1 MGIVSALEWLAE
13 EFRDNTGIPCNLFV
27 CEENIILDDQRAT
40 TIFRIAQESLT
51 NISRHAQASQVE
63 ISLERKEQHYLLE
76 VRDNGRGFDA
86 SVQKKK
92 SFGLIGIRERTLM
105 LGGEVA
111 IFSVPGVGTT
121 IKVSIPIADA
131 ELDQ

>member
-1 MGIVSALEWLAE
+1 
-13 EFRDNTGIPCNLFV
+13 
-27 CEENIILDDQRAT
+27 
-40 TIFRIAQESLT
+40 
-51 NISRHAQASQVE
+51 
-63 ISLERKEQHYLLE
+63 
-76 VRDNGRGFDA
+76 
-86 SVQKKK
+86 
-92 SFGLIGIRERTLM
+92 M